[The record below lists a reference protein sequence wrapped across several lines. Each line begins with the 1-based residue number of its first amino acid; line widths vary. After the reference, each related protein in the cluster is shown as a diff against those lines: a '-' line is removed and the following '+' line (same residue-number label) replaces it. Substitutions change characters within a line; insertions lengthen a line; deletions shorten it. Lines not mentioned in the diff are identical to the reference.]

1 MKVVFQENAWEQYCY
16 WQTTDK
22 KILRKIND
30 LIKEI
35 SRTPYDGTG
44 KPEQLKYGHGNYW
57 SRRINHEHRIVYRI
71 VDESVII
78 ATCRF
83 HYKP

>member
-35 SRTPYDGTG
+35 SR
-44 KPEQLKYGHGNYW
+44 N
-57 SRRINHEHRIVYRI
+57 I
-71 VDESVII
+71 VDESVVI

-83 HYKP
+83 HYQP